1 MPLPGSAA
9 PCMALIS
16 DVFCT
21 FQKRL
26 PGLLIYCVLLNPSL
40 DVCYSVDELRPGTT
54 ETDVPSEIHPAGK
67 ALNAAKVIRTLG
79 EDVCLLGLM
88 PRNSRSAFEAYC
100 RRCGIGS
107 DFFPVDGSVRVNA
120 TVTENET
127 GQTTHLSSRGPRYA
141 VRIQDEFTAFANDRL
156 REGDTWVF
164 SGSLPHGFESGI
176 YATLLRECHRR
187 GIRTYLDAR
196 GDALRMGVR
205 AKPDTIK
212 PNLGELEA
220 FFEEHIEGIRH
231 IALKGKRLLDM
242 GVGRV
247 FVSLGE
253 DGMIALHEN
262 DCLLCSIPQIQAVD
276 TVGCGD
282 AVVAGVVV
290 GTVRSFSFSETC
302 RMAAACGVSN
312 AMHRGPG
319 TVRLDEVW
327 RIMEEIAI
335 ENA

>member
-1 MPLPGSAA
+1 M
-9 PCMALIS
+9 
-16 DVFCT
+16 
-21 FQKRL
+21 
-26 PGLLIYCVLLNPSL
+26 IYCVLLNPSL
-40 DVCYSVDELRPGTT
+40 DVCYSVGELRPGTT

-79 EDVCLLGLM
+79 EDVCVVGIM
-88 PRNSRSAFEAYC
+88 PRNNRTAFESYC
-100 RRCGIGS
+100 RKHGIHT
-107 DFFPVDGSVRVNA
+107 DFYAVDGSVRVNA
-120 TVTENET
+120 TVTESET

-141 VRIQDEFTAFANDRL
+141 VRIQDEFAAFVNERL

-164 SGSLPHGFESGI
+164 SGSLPHGFEGGV
-176 YATLLRECHRR
+176 YATLIQECHHR

-262 DCLLCSIPQIQAVD
+262 DCLLCSVPSVPAVD

-290 GTVRSFSFSETC
+290 GTVRNFSFSETC

-312 AMHRGPG
+312 ALHPGPG
-319 TVRLDEVW
+319 AVRLDEVW
-327 RIMEEIAI
+327 RIMEEVAI